1 MLFPKILCIFAET
14 FNKSVV
20 MAQVELRLSGK
31 IQPETGRSEV
41 MIRFFYTKHDFYAKS
56 GVFINPEYFEYYID
70 RKKTVNPKKPIPQNK
85 LTARKD
91 DAEKNG
97 WVLRNSGLIV
107 TSNRQVE
114 TEDVKFHKDQSK
126 KIDDIKKMIVD
137 TYETADKESLTTEWL
152 KDIIDRYN
160 HPEKYEKAVKTFY
173 QLAEEFLSKPH
184 GDMQHPIA
192 ESHARVYRVLVRS
205 VARYEGFVREIDAD
219 RKGFVWDI
227 NTVTQSDLKDF
238 FEYLKNEYQLSQKY
252 PKLFERLLANY
263 PLAVTAGK
271 GKLEERGENTIIKMK
286 TRLKTLFKYFFD
298 EGYTTN
304 RPFEGMKIGTEIVG
318 TPIYITIA
326 ERNQI
331 AKADLGT
338 IWEGMSKEDR
348 QLARMP
354 IKTLIEQR
362 DIFIFHCFV
371 GCRVGDLI
379 KLTERHIEDG
389 VLVYTPHKTK
399 DAGEDAAQARVPLH
413 PKALELIEKYR
424 GVDPKGRLFPFI
436 TPQRYNDAI
445 KCFFGMAG
453 VKRNV
458 EIRNPKTGENEIV
471 PINTIASSHLARR
484 TFVGNLY
491 FKVQDPNLIGKMSGH
506 VEGSEAF
513 KRYRKIEDV
522 TLRETINLLD

>member
-1 MLFPKILCIFAET
+1 
-14 FNKSVV
+14 

-31 IQPETGRSEV
+31 IQPETGRSEI

-56 GVFINPEYFEYYID
+56 DVFINPEYFEYYID

-91 DAEKNG
+91 DAEKND
-97 WVLRNSGLIV
+97 WILRNSGLIV

-137 TYETADKESLTTEWL
+137 AYETADKDNLTSDWL
-152 KDIIDRYN
+152 RGIIDRYN
-160 HPEKYEKAVKTFY
+160 HPEKYVKAEKTFY
-173 QLAEEFLSKPH
+173 ELAEDFLSKPH
-184 GDMQHPIA
+184 GDMQHPLA
-192 ESHARVYRVLVRS
+192 ESHARVYRVLVRA
-205 VARYEGFVREIDAD
+205 VARYEGFRREINKDD
-219 RKGFVWDI
+219 FEWNI

-238 FEYLKNEYQLSQKY
+238 FEYLKNEYQLSQEY
-252 PKLFERLLANY
+252 PKLFKRLLTNY

-298 EGYTTN
+298 EGFTTN
-304 RPFEGMKIGTEIVG
+304 RPFTGYKIGVEKVG
-318 TPIYITIA
+318 TPVYITIA
-326 ERNQI
+326 ERNRI
-331 AKADLGT
+331 ANADLAA

-348 QLARMP
+348 RLARMP
-354 IKTLIEQR
+354 LKTLIEQR
-362 DIFIFHCFV
+362 DIFVFHCLI

-379 KLTERHIEDG
+379 TLTERHIEDG
-389 VLVYTPHKTK
+389 MLVYTPHKTK
-399 DAGEDAAQARVPLH
+399 DSGEDAAQARVPLH

-424 GVDPKGRLFPFI
+424 DVDTKDRLFPFI

-453 VKRNV
+453 VTRNV
-458 EIRNPKTGENEIV
+458 EIRNPKTGESEIV

-513 KRYRKIEDV
+513 KRYRKIEDE
-522 TLRETINLLD
+522 TLKDVISNLD

>member
-1 MLFPKILCIFAET
+1 
-14 FNKSVV
+14 

-56 GVFINPEYFEYYID
+56 EVFINPEYFEYYID

-331 AKADLGT
+331 AEADLAT

-362 DIFIFHCFV
+362 DIFVFHCFV

-424 GVDPKGRLFPFI
+424 GVDEKGRLFPFI